1 MCGIISKI
9 VTWLVDSVGSDFYAN
24 ITATIELIVA
34 VIALL
39 IGGEKVSEFITEYKR
54 KRMEAI
60 FGFYTNLGFFIKRI
74 RPLIA
79 ADDDTPLETLYLLSP
94 TDELKSIKGYDI
106 LAEKLSAVSYECLQY
121 LSSKADQIPP
131 AHNKDERN
139 LWKKNLDIFVNYLNQ
154 FYLIGSGI
162 SLPNLEDEKGIEI
175 YYQGIKLVFDQI
187 EKKVEDETVKFYEQM
202 EEINAVE

>member
-1 MCGIISKI
+1 MLYSII
-9 VTWLVDSVGSDFYAN
+9 TWFVDSVGSDFYAN

-34 VIALL
+34 VIAIL
-39 IGGEKVSEFITEYKR
+39 IGGEKVSEIITEYKR

-79 ADDDTPLETLYLLSP
+79 ADDDTPLETLNLLSP
-94 TDELKSIKGYDI
+94 TDELKNIEGYNI

-131 AHNKDERN
+131 THNENERN
-139 LWKKNLDIFVNYLNQ
+139 LWKNNLDMFVNYLNQ

-162 SLPNLEDEKGIEI
+162 SLPNLEDKEDIKI
-175 YYQGIKLVFDQI
+175 YYQEIKQVLDQI
-187 EKKVEDETVKFYEQM
+187 EKKVEEETTKFYEQT
-202 EEINAVE
+202 EIDAVE

>member
-1 MCGIISKI
+1 MCGVIYKI
-9 VTWLVDSVGSDFYAN
+9 VTWLFDSVGSDFYAN
-24 ITATIELIVA
+24 ITATINSIVA
-34 VIALL
+34 VIAIL
-39 IGGEKVSEFITEYKR
+39 IGGKKVSEFIIEYKR

-79 ADDDTPLETLYLLSP
+79 ADDDTPLETLNLLSP
-94 TDELKSIKGYDI
+94 TDELKNIEGYDI

-131 AHNKDERN
+131 AHNEDERN

-162 SLPNLEDEKGIEI
+162 SLPNLEDKEDIKI
-175 YYQGIKLVFDQI
+175 YYQGIKQVLDQI
-187 EKKVEDETVKFYEQM
+187 EKKVEDEIVKFYEQM
-202 EEINAVE
+202 EKIDVDE